1 MPLASKSKTI
11 CQFVFSSKE
20 WKILLPLFAGGP
32 IVMSPFIIQS
42 HMSKGTWEAYIIY
55 PKLKFNIIF
64 PVEICPYR
72 KQLTVSNGYQNDEL
86 FKIYI
91 YITIL
96 IIF

>member
-1 MPLASKSKTI
+1 
-11 CQFVFSSKE
+11 
-20 WKILLPLFAGGP
+20 
-32 IVMSPFIIQS
+32 MSPFIIQS

-91 YITIL
+91 YIYYYINNIL
-96 IIF
+96 ELNLKNFLLYCYF

>member
-1 MPLASKSKTI
+1 
-11 CQFVFSSKE
+11 
-20 WKILLPLFAGGP
+20 
-32 IVMSPFIIQS
+32 MSPFIIQS

-91 YITIL
+91 YIYYYINNIL
-96 IIF
+96 ELNFKNFLLYCYF